1 MAIKAMQDQRHLS
14 STEPVPC
21 LHLSTSLQKQDI
33 ADFSQAVDDFNAY
46 QIPKINQ
53 KFLIRHLLS

>member
-14 STEPVPC
+14 LTEPVPC
-21 LHLSTSLQKQDI
+21 LHLSTILQKQDI

>member
-1 MAIKAMQDQRHLS
+1 MAIKAMQDQKHLS

-21 LHLSTSLQKQDI
+21 LHLSTILQKQYI

-46 QIPKINQ
+46 QIPK
-53 KFLIRHLLS
+53 

>member
-14 STEPVPC
+14 STEPVPR
-21 LHLSTSLQKQDI
+21 LHLSNTLQKQYI

-46 QIPKINQ
+46 QIPKIH
-53 KFLIRHLLS
+53 HLLS